1 MTIRV
6 YNSKNIQKS
15 YLITL
20 FRKTTRK
27 IIFNIDIIC
36 HVMVIDIFHQL
47 KFKKHM
53 PISYVRMLYSLYHKL
68 GVFFISFLH
77 YLVKNA
83 SFLKFCILL

>member
-1 MTIRV
+1 MNIRV

-15 YLITL
+15 YLIIL

-27 IIFNIDIIC
+27 VIFNDIIC

-53 PISYVRMLYSLYHKL
+53 PISYVRMLYSVYHKL
-68 GVFFISFLH
+68 GVFFLSFLH

-83 SFLKFCILL
+83 LF